1 MRHVIKIVLP
11 WFAYVVKLSSH
22 NFFFL
27 ADSSPRRL
35 YSTGEVTE
43 KEYCHA
49 KKVSLIVCGFQRE
62 TSFFSL
68 CFLKEQKGGMYV
80 CDHVGHSL

>member
-1 MRHVIKIVLP
+1 MCRVIKIVLP
-11 WFAYVVKLSSH
+11 WFAFVMKLCIH
-22 NFFFL
+22 NFFS

-49 KKVSLIVCGFQRE
+49 KKVSLTVCGFQRV
-62 TSFFSL
+62 TSFFLL

-80 CDHVGHSL
+80 CDHIGHSL